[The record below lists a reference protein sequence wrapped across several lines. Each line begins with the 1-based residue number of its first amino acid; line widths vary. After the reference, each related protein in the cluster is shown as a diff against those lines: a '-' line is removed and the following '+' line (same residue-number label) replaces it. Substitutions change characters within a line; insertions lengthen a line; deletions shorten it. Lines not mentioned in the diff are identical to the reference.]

1 MNRYVLLSCLTSLF
15 ACDAMDAE
23 SDPSA
28 QTVSAAVGDGWVGTW
43 GASPDSA
50 GGDAFNNQTLR
61 EIVHTSIG
69 GSAARVQLSNVQS
82 SQPLVVRAVHLARRT
97 ANAAIDPS
105 TDRVVRF
112 AGQTSITIPAGGL
125 AVSDSIAL
133 QIAPEADYAVSL
145 YLPNSVTNATIHGFS
160 LQTQYKVSGDQTG
173 AADFA
178 NPGTFGNWVAVMN
191 LDVMNPASPGAVV
204 VLGASIA
211 DGLNGSGDANRRWT
225 NVLATRLNSSGR
237 SVGVIN
243 QGIPG
248 NGLLRGGGGPKAPD
262 RFQRDVLDQPGVQ
275 WVIFTDDVVNDINT
289 TDDNARPSA
298 QALITATQALIARA
312 HARNVK
318 FLCATLTPFN
328 QDGQWTP
335 AGEQTRQQFDAFARS
350 TTGGC
355 DGVVDFDQA
364 LHSASDPSMWNP
376 TFNSGDALHPND
388 AGLRAMGNAVSL
400 DLFGPAGGATPPPTP
415 ISLAAAF
422 NNVGVSDD
430 SNTDPA
436 NWDGGGASF
445 SRQALAVAGLTPGAS
460 FRHGGVA
467 FTWPAS
473 AGTGQPDNAIAAGQL
488 IAVSGA
494 GTTLGFLI
502 STSYGPAS
510 GTGTL
515 QYSDGT
521 TQSYTLAS
529 PDWFVT
535 GSAPGLDV
543 AVVSSYQNR
552 PGNQRFT
559 GGDAIFFVGVPLAA
573 GKTLTGV
580 RLPSTGTAP
589 VRAGTP
595 TLHVFALC
603 S

>member
-1 MNRYVLLSCLTSLF
+1 MNRYVLFSCIATLL
-15 ACDAMDAE
+15 ACDAVDADT
-23 SDPSA
+23 DPGAS
-28 QTVSAAVGDGWVGTW
+28 QLVSAAVGDGWVGTW

-69 GSAARVQLSNVQS
+69 GSAARVQLSNVHS
-82 SQPLVVRAVHLARRT
+82 SQPLVVRDVHLARRT
-97 ANAAIDPS
+97 ANAAIDPA

-112 AGQTSITIPAGGL
+112 TGQTSITIPAGGL

-160 LQTQYKVSGDQTG
+160 LQTQYKVSGDQSG
-173 AADFA
+173 VADFA

-225 NVLATRLNSSGR
+225 NTLATRLNRSGR

-289 TDDNARPSA
+289 SDDNARPSA
-298 QALITATQALIARA
+298 QALISATQDLIARA

-335 AGEQTRQQFDAFARS
+335 AGEQTRQQFDSFARS
-350 TTGGC
+350 ATGGC
-355 DGVVDFDQA
+355 DGFVDFDAA
-364 LHSASDPSMWNP
+364 LHSANDPSMWNP

-388 AGLRAMGNAVSL
+388 AGLQAMGNAVSL
-400 DLFGPAGGATPPPTP
+400 DLFGPAGGATPTP

-430 SNTDPA
+430 TNTGPA
-436 NWDGGGASF
+436 SWDGGGASF
-445 SRQALAVAGLTPGAS
+445 SRQALATAGLTPGGS
-460 FRHGGVA
+460 FRHGGVT

-473 AGTGQPDNAIAAGQL
+473 AGAGQPDNAIATGQL
-488 IAVSGA
+488 IAVSAA

-502 STSYGPAS
+502 SASYGPAS
-510 GTGTL
+510 GSGTL

-552 PGNQRFT
+552 AGNQRFA

-580 RLPSTGTAP
+580 RLPSAGTAP

-595 TLHVFALC
+595 TLHVFALGI
-603 S
+603 